1 MDSNNIFC
9 TCIYMYI
16 KENTFIPCYKTVVA
30 YLICDPILKT
40 TLEGHNFEQA
50 LTFYLGI
57 FHRKPMKFNIQED
70 QLMLDIISLLPV

>member
-30 YLICDPILKT
+30 YLICDPILENHT
-40 TLEGHNFEQA
+40 
-50 LTFYLGI
+50 
-57 FHRKPMKFNIQED
+57 
-70 QLMLDIISLLPV
+70 